1 MKKILVV
8 LFSLTSIFAFTGC
21 ASSNNKAAE
30 DTETKTREVV
40 TSNADDNDDNISNT
54 ENSVENANEK
64 DYDFSS
70 YEKDIYNITKS
81 VNNAKTSTNAS
92 ENHEQFYALKKQV
105 DEVGGKLDKLD
116 DEFEYDYHMKK
127 ISFKTYKERERAIE
141 KLEDELELAE
151 EALENK
157 YGIDD

>member
-8 LFSLTSIFAFTGC
+8 LFSLTLILVFTGC

-30 DTETKTREVV
+30 DTETKTQEVV

-54 ENSVENANEK
+54 ENPVENANEK

-70 YEKDIYNITKS
+70 YENDIRNITKS

-92 ENHEQFYALKKQV
+92 ENHEQFYALKK
-105 DEVGGKLDKLD
+105 
-116 DEFEYDYHMKK
+116 
-127 ISFKTYKERERAIE
+127 R
-141 KLEDELELAE
+141 
-151 EALENK
+151 
-157 YGIDD
+157 